1 MECMTSIEVKLSG
14 GKTKIK
20 EGMMLYCPSHGPGKV
35 SSIEKKTIL
44 GEQLTF
50 CQLEFKKDSIK
61 LSIPANK
68 MKELGVRTIITR
80 ESAEKIL
87 ESVLNKPAKC
97 AKGIW
102 TKRMQ
107 EYEMKLNSGS
117 AIFIA
122 EVVRDLFAG
131 MNDPNKS
138 YGERVLFDNAF
149 ECLVQEIA
157 IALECTI
164 EEANK
169 KISDILHANVKA
181 SRSNL
186 AIESAEKMDAD
197 FSDGDFDDNDIERE
211 SVEEEEDEKQK
222 IA

>member
-1 MECMTSIEVKLSG
+1 
-14 GKTKIK
+14 
-20 EGMMLYCPSHGPGKV
+20 
-35 SSIEKKTIL
+35 
-44 GEQLTF
+44 
-50 CQLEFKKDSIK
+50 
-61 LSIPANK
+61 
-68 MKELGVRTIITR
+68 MKEMGIRNIITS

-87 ESVLNKPAKC
+87 KSVLNKPAKC

-157 IALECTI
+157 IALECTV

-169 KISDILHANVKA
+169 KVSDILHANMKA
-181 SRSNL
+181 SRNNL
-186 AIESAEKMDAD
+186 AIDTAKEMDGD
-197 FSDGDFDDNDIERE
+197 FGDADFDDNDIEKE
-211 SVEEEEDEKQK
+211 SAEDERQK